1 MTRAV
6 RHGRAERLPSAAVTT
21 ASEQTRPRL
30 RPLSTGEIL
39 DVSIKICVAQWRTLL
54 KAVLIVV
61 VPVQIVTTLLTA
73 DYTLSSFD
81 FGADTSQTPQEA
93 LEELNQYIGG
103 LAISGLLQLCA
114 VGLATAACFRAIAQ
128 AYLGESADWRE
139 SLRFAT
145 RHIPSLLLLTLLYV
159 LGVGLGTVLFIA
171 PGVWLYVAWAFALP
185 VLLVE
190 GLRGR
195 GALGRSFELVRGR
208 WWKTF
213 GTLIVGFI
221 LAAIISTLMQGIF
234 LIGMVVGEDNDA
246 VVLVLS
252 AIAGI
257 VGLAIST
264 PFQAA
269 LLTVLYFD
277 LRVRKEGFDLEL
289 LAQEIGADA
298 PALAPES
305 ASASE
310 AESARASAPALWPS
324 PDETPAPAP
333 PAEAPDRG
341 DRPFA
346 PPPPGWH
353 APAPAADDRA
363 DGDDDDPP
371 RLPGVPSG

>member
-1 MTRAV
+1 
-6 RHGRAERLPSAAVTT
+6 VTT

-61 VPVQIVTTLLTA
+61 VPVQIISTILTA
-73 DYTLSSFD
+73 DYTVSSFD
-81 FGADTSQTPQEA
+81 FGADSSQTPQEA
-93 LEELNQYIGG
+93 LDELNQYIGG
-103 LAISGLLQLCA
+103 LAMSGLLQLCA

-159 LGVGLGTVLFIA
+159 LGVGLGTVLFLA

-185 VLLVE
+185 ILLVE

-195 GALGRSFELVRGR
+195 KALGRSFELVKGR

-221 LAAIISTLMQGIF
+221 LAAIISTLMQGVF
-234 LIGMVVGEDNDA
+234 LIGMVFGEDNDA

-257 VGLAIST
+257 VGLAVST

-289 LAQEIGADA
+289 LAQEIGAAA
-298 PALAPES
+298 PAV
-305 ASASE
+305 ASE
-310 AESARASAPALWPS
+310 SEPEPAAAAAPALWPA
-324 PDETPAPAP
+324 PDETPALFP
-333 PAEAPDRG
+333 PDEEIDRD

-353 APAPAADDRA
+353 PPREARPAPDDAGRS
-363 DGDDDDPP
+363 DDDPP